1 MGTFKYRRRNNK
13 QTLSKRGVGTPSK
26 NACLPLPLGPVT
38 ASTLTPSSNI
48 TVTRIQAQAQLVP
61 SGCSTNAVIQIT
73 DGTSAGTRDL
83 SLSSAANDSGVLS
96 LNYTAGTPLK
106 IGVLSPV
113 GCKVSPASVNIV
125 VQYQGR

>member
-1 MGTFKYRRRNNK
+1 
-13 QTLSKRGVGTPSK
+13 
-26 NACLPLPLGPVT
+26 
-38 ASTLTPSSNI
+38 
-48 TVTRIQAQAQLVP
+48 VTRIQAQAQLVP

-96 LNYTAGTPLK
+96 LNYKAGTPLK
-106 IGVLSPV
+106 IGVLPPV